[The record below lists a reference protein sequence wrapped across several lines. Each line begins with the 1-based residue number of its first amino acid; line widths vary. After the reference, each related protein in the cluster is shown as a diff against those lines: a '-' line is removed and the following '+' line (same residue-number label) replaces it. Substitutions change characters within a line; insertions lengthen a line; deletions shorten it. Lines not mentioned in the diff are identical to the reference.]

1 MNHQLSSRFLPQAN
15 AVKRLA
21 ARIGLAAAGLLLAA
35 HAAQAAVTITF
46 TETGSGVF
54 ATTSG
59 SLSTSGLTAT
69 GFQQGGGIQPSGG
82 AYAVVGTGSANNT
95 WSASGFTGPTSF
107 GTGTTFWQAGS
118 NTGPAVG
125 VRLAAPGPWLIL
137 PSNYVSGT
145 ALNSTSN
152 YGGMSLSA
160 LGMTPGTYT
169 WSWTGDSI
177 TLVVVAAAA
186 VSPASQTAVSG
197 TVGTSLSTST
207 LTTSGFSGTVTYG
220 VSPSLPAG
228 LTLNTSTGVIS
239 GAPTATQSATTYTI
253 TATGAT
259 SGAATSSV
267 SIAIAGASQ
276 GALQVSATPGSLQIN
291 QTATLSTTGG
301 SGAGAVTYAVTS
313 GSCTVSG
320 STLTA
325 PSSAATCQ
333 VTATKAA
340 DASYALAT
348 ATVSVTVTAR
358 PDLAQALDASVR
370 GTVAAHSAAVTRF
383 ASTQMTNVSGHL
395 SQLSR
400 GFSNSGNRIALGLTG
415 LVPTQASKLMPAL
428 LAAASGTNARP
439 AASMTDAPS
448 VVAQAF
454 AAQPAADSQA
464 AGSRTSVWAAGDIG
478 RGRLTVNQNTNRFHT
493 DGITLGVDHQLAAN
507 AIVGLALGYGNDRTS
522 IDAQG
527 SRVKASQVSLSG
539 YGVYAPV
546 ARWVFDGQVGYAA
559 ASMDN
564 SRHSQFNGVMLAS
577 QRHAATWFGALGAS
591 APFDVQ
597 GVSVRPF
604 ARLSAVRARLGAY
617 AESGDQ
623 SALAFGKAI
632 EQLATLS
639 AGAAFSREFVQAD
652 GSRWTPLARFEL
664 RRNSRTG
671 LDQAVS
677 FTDTPSDTGMLR
689 VDGQARDVQALG
701 LGVSYQRRSGMRLD
715 LGLEGA
721 RGNGGYRSS
730 SLKLGA
736 TMPI

>member
-1 MNHQLSSRFLPQAN
+1 MNHQLSSRVVPRAN

-21 ARIGLAAAGLLLAA
+21 ARIGLAAAGLLLSA
-35 HAAQAAVTITF
+35 HAVQAAVTITF
-46 TETGSGVF
+46 TETGSGVV

-59 SLSTSGLTAT
+59 SLSTAGLTAA
-69 GFQQGGGIQPSGG
+69 GYQMGAGVQPSGG
-82 AYAVVGTGSANNT
+82 AYVVVGSGSANNT
-95 WSASGFTGPTSF
+95 WSASGFSGPTSF
-107 GTGTTFWQAGS
+107 GTTNGFTTPS
-118 NTGPAVG
+118 SSTGPAVG
-125 VRLAAPGPWLIL
+125 IRLASPGPWVIL

-145 ALNSTSN
+145 ALDSTST
-152 YGGMSLSA
+152 YGGVGLA
-160 LGMTPGTYT
+160 FLGMTPGTYT
-169 WSWTGDSI
+169 WSWSGDSI

-186 VSPASQTAVSG
+186 VTPASQSAVNG
-197 TVGTSLSTST
+197 TVGTSLSTSS
-207 LTTSGFSGTVTYG
+207 LSTSGFSGAVTYS

-228 LTLNTSTGVIS
+228 LTLNASTGVIS
-239 GAPTATQSATTYTI
+239 GTPTASQSATTYTI

-259 SGAATSSV
+259 SGTATSTV
-267 SIAIAGASQ
+267 SIAIAGATQ
-276 GALQVSATPGSLQIN
+276 GALQVTATPGSLRVN

-301 SGAGAVTYAVTS
+301 SGTGAVTYAVTS
-313 GSCTVSG
+313 GGCTVSG
-320 STLTA
+320 TTLTA

-340 DASYALAT
+340 DASYAVAT

-358 PDLAQALDASVR
+358 PALAQALDASVS

-400 GFSNSGNRIALGLTG
+400 GFSTSGNRIALGVSG
-415 LVPTQASKLMPAL
+415 LVPAQASKLMPAL
-428 LAAASGTNARP
+428 LAAASGADARTF
-439 AASMTDAPS
+439 ASVTDAPS

-454 AAQPAADSQA
+454 AAQPTAESQA
-464 AGSRTSVWAAGDIG
+464 AGPRTSVWAAGDIG
-478 RGRLTVNQNTNRFHT
+478 RGRLSVNQDTNRFRT

-507 AIVGLALGYGNDRTS
+507 AIVGLALGYGDDRTS
-522 IDAQG
+522 IDTQG
-527 SRVKASQVSLSG
+527 SRVKANQVSLTG
-539 YGVYAPV
+539 YGVYAPT
-546 ARWVFDGQVGYAA
+546 ARWVLDGQVGYAA

-564 SRHSQFNGVMLAS
+564 NRYSQFNGVMLAS

-597 GVSVRPF
+597 GTSVRPF
-604 ARLSAVRARLGAY
+604 ARVSALRARLGAY

-623 SALAFGKAI
+623 SALAFDKAT
-632 EQLATLS
+632 EQVATLS
-639 AGAAFSREFVQAD
+639 AGVTLSREFVQAD
-652 GSRWTPLARFEL
+652 GSRWIPLARLEL

-677 FTDTPSDTGMLR
+677 FTDTPSETGMLR
-689 VDGQARDVQALG
+689 VDGLSRDVQALG
-701 LGVSYQRRSGMRLD
+701 LGVSYQRRSGLRLD
-715 LGLEGA
+715 LGLEGT
-721 RGNGGYRSS
+721 RGNGGYRAS